1 MTRDEPTGRTSGAAP
16 EPVAR
21 HRQGPSSAGAVSA
34 VVLFVV
40 MLSMHLLLAQAT
52 ELAGWARTV
61 LALGAGLVAATATQ
75 HLVSRSRRRR

>member
-1 MTRDEPTGRTSGAAP
+1 M
-16 EPVAR
+16 
-21 HRQGPSSAGAVSA
+21 
-34 VVLFVV
+34 VLFVV